1 MKGTALRSI
10 LRIAIMAAILA
21 VSTWTASAQTE
32 FQLQL
37 GKLRNP
43 FAQEDAQ
50 KYVTS
55 LVLTVQQASQWKYG
69 DSFFFLDYIVD
80 REIDGFN
87 DRDFYA
93 EWYPTLSIGKL
104 QQAEAS
110 LGPISDIAIIAG
122 INMGGDAKVLKFLPG
137 FRASWDIPG
146 FLFLNTD
153 LTAYIDRNLGEE
165 KGGAPKEGHSFT
177 FDVNWAA
184 PFKIGAQAF
193 AIRGHV
199 EYTGSRSN
207 ELGVRYDG
215 SVLAQPQFVWDL
227 GQAIADEP
235 NQLLAGFEYQYWRNK
250 LGTDEDENTIQ
261 FLVVWRL

>member
-10 LRIAIMAAILA
+10 QRIAVLAAMLTA
-21 VSTWTASAQTE
+21 STCTASAQTE
-32 FQLQL
+32 FHLQA

-43 FAQEDAQ
+43 FEQ
-50 KYVTS
+50 KSVES
-55 LVLTVQQASQWKYG
+55 LVLTVQQASQWKLG
-69 DSFFFLDYIVD
+69 DSFFFLDYVVD
-80 REIDGFN
+80 RKRDGFN

-104 QQAEAS
+104 KRTEAS
-110 LGPISDIAIIAG
+110 LGLVSDVALIAG

-137 FRASWDIPG
+137 LRVSWDIPG

-153 LTAYIDRNLGEE
+153 LTAYIDKNFGVV
-165 KGGAPKEGHSFT
+165 KGGAPQEGHSFT

-184 PFKIGAQAF
+184 PFKIGTQSF
-193 AIRGHV
+193 AIAGHA
-199 EYTGSRSN
+199 EYIGGRSN
-207 ELGVRYDG
+207 ELGGRYDG
-215 SVLAQPQFVWDL
+215 SILAQPQFVWDI
-227 GQAIADEP
+227 GQAVANEP
-235 NQLLAGFEYQYWRNK
+235 NQFLFGFEYQYWRNK